1 MATKKHSYF
10 FISILILVI
19 ILCSLDLIFSN
30 KEINSET
37 KPSVS
42 ILSKE
47 LMNQYIKDE
56 KKADSL
62 YTDKVIEVTGTLK
75 NISFLNKKITIILN
89 SYVEDTNFICELNDS
104 EKNKIV
110 NLDKDNTITIKG
122 ICKGF
127 LKDIVLLNCYI
138 DTIKN
143 NE

>member
-56 KKADSL
+56 KKADSA

-89 SYVEDTNFICELNDS
+89 SDVEDTNFICELNDS

-110 NLDKDNTITIKG
+110 NLDKDKTITIKG

-127 LKDIVLLNCYI
+127 LKDIVLLNCCI

>member
-37 KPSVS
+37 KPSIS

-110 NLDKDNTITIKG
+110 NLDRDNTITIKG
-122 ICKGF
+122 MCKGF